1 MVQIPL
7 ISGVLCF
14 HLFVKKWKWSIL
26 NNIYRDKMKILNC
39 LLLILFIF
47 TGCES
52 NMQYPWITE
61 TPFQGILNL
70 ANGKLILI
78 DFETEW

>member
-1 MVQIPL
+1 
-7 ISGVLCF
+7 
-14 HLFVKKWKWSIL
+14 
-26 NNIYRDKMKILNC
+26 MKILNC

-52 NMQYPWITE
+52 NVDYPWILE
-61 TPFQGILNL
+61 TPYEDILD
-70 ANGKLILI
+70 ASDGKLILL

>member
-1 MVQIPL
+1 MVLGGKDYDIHFTKNTKRLLRQ
-7 ISGVLCF
+7 
-14 HLFVKKWKWSIL
+14 
-26 NNIYRDKMKILNC
+26 MKTLNC

-52 NMQYPWITE
+52 NVQYPWILE
-61 TPFQGILNL
+61 TSYEDILDSSDD
-70 ANGKLILI
+70 KLLLL

>member
-1 MVQIPL
+1 
-7 ISGVLCF
+7 
-14 HLFVKKWKWSIL
+14 
-26 NNIYRDKMKILNC
+26 MKILNC
-39 LLLILFIF
+39 LLLILFIS